1 MTLCLDDNELL
12 RLWIAAAGEFPDQRA
27 HLTECLR
34 CTTSYDQLTREAG
47 TITTALTAAADHL
60 RPRESDAVRSF
71 HRRVGDSFRT
81 TAIFTG
87 AVAFGGASAFALLIA
102 LGWQPAGAS
111 NRFAHSPVNAAIEQ
125 TTAGTRTRS
134 AGTVIAANEPS
145 ASSMGNGSL
154 YTVDAIESDPV
165 EGLTYGDS
173 VQGGNLNPSSED
185 LLFCVPGDDGA
196 ICSSSDGQG

>member
-1 MTLCLDDNELL
+1 MKLCLDDNELL
-12 RLWIAAAGEFPDQRA
+12 RLWTAEAGEFPDQRA
-27 HLTECLR
+27 HLAQCSG
-34 CTTSYDQLTREAG
+34 CAASYDQLTRETC
-47 TITTALTAAADHL
+47 TITAALTAAADHL
-60 RPRESDAVRSF
+60 RPRESAAVRTF
-71 HRRVGDSFRT
+71 HVRVGESFRIA
-81 TAIFTG
+81 AIFTG

-111 NRFAHSPVNAAIEQ
+111 NRFAHSPVNAAIAQ
-125 TTAGTRTRS
+125 TTAGTRTRP

-145 ASSMGNGSL
+145 ASSMVNGSL